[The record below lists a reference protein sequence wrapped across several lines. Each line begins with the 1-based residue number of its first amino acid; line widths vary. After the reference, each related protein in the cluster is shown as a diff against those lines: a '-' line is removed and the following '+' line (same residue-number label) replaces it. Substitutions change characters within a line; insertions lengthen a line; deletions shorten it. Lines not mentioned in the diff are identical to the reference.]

1 MNAQLQALLPKH
13 VRTSE
18 FDALLRLLDDTDETV
33 CLAVRQKL
41 KSYGGSIAPCLRLL
55 LPKEKIEE
63 SGEILT
69 EVLTEILI
77 EGEQTILDSSLQGN
91 EHIQDSL
98 RLVMESF
105 KQDALLELLDMI
117 KESGDTGKDIDLEA
131 AVILLSRF
139 GYPETSDEAIKQ
151 RLDDIALRI
160 HALFI
165 KSPQRSELNLLLSV
179 NQAFFEEEQFYGA
192 MDEQY
197 HESDNSYIFAVLK
210 NKRGIPISLCA
221 LYLLVA
227 ERAGVNLHGVGMP
240 AHFIVYHPELDIF
253 IDTFNKGAF
262 LSHEDCKRFINGTG
276 FHFEPSMLDRVSN
289 TAILLRMIRNLIF
302 AYTRH
307 FNNWEVA
314 ALQEIS
320 SAIVE
325 TMNQEES

>member
-1 MNAQLQALLPKH
+1 MNAQLNALLPPH

-41 KSYGGSIAPCLRLL
+41 KSYGGSIAPSLRFLL
-55 LPKEKIEE
+55 A
-63 SGEILT
+63 
-69 EVLTEILI
+69 
-77 EGEQTILDSSLQGN
+77 EGTSEDARKVSPENEQN

-105 KQDALLELLDMI
+105 KQDALLELLDMV
-117 KESGDTGKDIDLEA
+117 KESGETGKDIDLEA

-139 GYPETSDEAIKQ
+139 GYPETSEETIKQ

-314 ALQEIS
+314 ALQEVS